1 MRKIFLQILSI
12 FVIGVLGGV
21 FANQVIGPYFA
32 GRPIYVTEREEITIE
47 ENTALKNAVEKVK
60 KTVVG
65 IKTTYNEK
73 ILQGSG
79 MILTSD
85 GLIVTLAELVP
96 QGSKFL
102 FFIEGKAVS
111 YQILKR
117 DLTQNLALIKLG
129 ENNLPTV
136 GFADLNKLKIGE
148 RVFLVGRIYGIK
160 EFIRGTNEGVVSYFN
175 DNVISTNI
183 LEKSTMIG
191 SPLFNIKGEL
201 VGLITIDSWGV
212 VNAIP
217 VSIIRTFAGF

>member
-12 FVIGVLGGV
+12 FVIGILGGV

-47 ENTALKNAVEKVK
+47 ENIALRNAVENVK
-60 KTVVG
+60 RTVIG
-65 IKTTYNEK
+65 IKTTAQEK

-96 QGSKFL
+96 QGSEFL
-102 FFIEGKAVS
+102 FFIEGKPAS

-136 GFADLNKLKIGE
+136 GFADLDKLRTGE
-148 RVFLVGRIYGIK
+148 RVFLVGTVYGVE

-175 DNVISTNI
+175 DSVISTNI
-183 LEKSTMIG
+183 FEKLTMAG

-201 VGLITIDSWGV
+201 VGLITVDYWGMV
-212 VNAIP
+212 SAIP

>member
-1 MRKIFLQILSI
+1 MKIFLQILLI
-12 FVIGVLGGV
+12 FFIGILGGV

-32 GRPIYVTEREEITIE
+32 GRPVYVTEREEITIE
-47 ENTALKNAVEKVK
+47 ENTALRDAVEKVK
-60 KTVVG
+60 RTVVG
-65 IKTTYNEK
+65 IKTTTQEK

-96 QGSKFL
+96 QGSEFL
-102 FFIEGKAVS
+102 FFVEGKPVA

-136 GFADLNKLKIGE
+136 GFADLNKLRIGE
-148 RVFLVGRIYGIK
+148 RVFLVGTVYGVE

-201 VGLITIDSWGV
+201 VGLTIIDSWGEV
-212 VNAIP
+212 RAIP
-217 VSIIRTFAGF
+217 VSIVRTFSGF